1 MADIIPRVR
10 GPEVQIERGPIVRAD
25 ARLDTSGGNAMAAAL
40 GQASG
45 VVEKFAE
52 QQQEINDTTALM
64 AARRQLSDWEGR
76 TFDPSNPDG
85 VQKFRGKNAL
95 GANDALLPDLD
106 QVVGKIEG
114 ELTGRQKQRFAGVA
128 LQFRE
133 SVQGRLNGHADREF
147 TMFREAEQKAAV
159 DNLGR
164 DAVSAGL
171 AGDMDRQE
179 LVLAELVGMN
189 RARREAEGMG
199 EQFIEAEQ
207 AGIVSA
213 VSRQTIE
220 GLATADPFAAQEL
233 FERRVDML
241 TPEDR
246 QQVEKSLFP
255 VMADAA
261 AEAAVD
267 AILAGGTFEADDP
280 GTVDSQIIALE
291 SAGKAD
297 AENPNST
304 ATGAGQFLESTWL
317 EVVQRHRPELAEGRA
332 REEVL
337 ALRRDPAVAAE
348 MVTRYREDN
357 ARHLARNGVAPT
369 ATNLYAAHHFG
380 PAGGVRFA
388 KLDDG
393 APMTAV
399 LSPSEIAA
407 NPYLRGKTVGDT
419 KADWRRRGLAS
430 GGDPVQAS
438 GPPTSEAEALD
449 RIRAGVRDPRLRA
462 TMMAKVRERYGI
474 QEMRER
480 EQTKARDE
488 ATNLALSNG
497 DPTKP
502 LRELIGA
509 DAYAQYEREGKID
522 TLESIRM
529 KRIQGGFVQDD
540 PVLVE
545 EISREAVTNP
555 AAFARRNFDDPDLQA
570 KMSTS
575 TLAEFKKMAAD
586 GAKAETRADWMT
598 SDQRVSRAFTSLG
611 IDSIGDAA
619 GRGSEKKN
627 VERKT
632 ARGEF
637 RIAYADARRTWMQ
650 ANPGKKPPPEV
661 EDSLLQSTIR
671 NFAERQKQGR
681 TGMYSSALRFQADI
695 SQPDRTAVRNAY
707 IAKYGVAPTDAWVTA
722 YFARRDMAAT
732 NE

>member
-40 GQASG
+40 GQAAG
-45 VVEKFAE
+45 VAEKFAE

-133 SVQGRLNGHADREF
+133 SVQGRLNGHADREY

-220 GLATADPFAAQEL
+220 GLATSDPFAAQSL
-233 FERRVDML
+233 LDRRVDAM

-246 QQVEKSLFP
+246 GAVERLLYP
-255 VMADAA
+255 V
-261 AEAAVD
+261 V
-267 AILAGGTFEADDP
+267 
-280 GTVDSQIIALE
+280 
-291 SAGKAD
+291 AD
-297 AENPNST
+297 AEAGARFESWIGGAVADPNASHDPGQRGKP
-304 ATGAGQFLESTWL
+304 ATDIARILDEEAAAAGVPAEYLYA
-317 EVVQRHRPELAEGRA
+317 LAEQESSFNPKA
-332 REEVL
+332 VNPEV
-337 ALRRDPAVAAE
+337 
-348 MVTRYREDN
+348 
-357 ARHLARNGVAPT
+357 
-369 ATNLYAAHHFG
+369 
-380 PAGGVRFA
+380 
-388 KLDDG
+388 LDDG
-393 APMTAV
+393 DRATGLFQYRQSSAGGIDRTDARASARRAAREFRERMDRGGVEYAIAAHFAGDGGADAVVKRGRTAENPRTALYIQQVRGRAGRWRGGAGDSAAVQTTAAPGGPKS
-399 LSPSEIAA
+399 LSDAIEYAQQIRIPSERRAFIAKA
-407 NPYLRGKTVGDT
+407 NEHF
-419 KADWRRRGLAS
+419 GL
-430 GGDPVQAS
+430 
-438 GPPTSEAEALD
+438 
-449 RIRAGVRDPRLRA
+449 I
-462 TMMAKVRERYGI
+462 
-474 QEMRER
+474 EMRER

-509 DAYAQYEREGKID
+509 EAYAQYEREGKID

-555 AAFARRNFDDPDLQA
+555 TAFARRNFDDPDLQA
-570 KMSTS
+570 KMSTA
-575 TLAEFKKMAAD
+575 TLAEFKRMAKD

-611 IDSIGDAA
+611 IDSTGDAV